1 MELRGGDLIGLVR
14 LKVDLF
20 VDQVT
25 ENVVT
30 VADQAVGGDE
40 KMGDWVN
47 EAEEKKMKNEK
58 EVEV

>member
-40 KMGDWVN
+40 KMGD
-47 EAEEKKMKNEK
+47 
-58 EVEV
+58 